1 MLTIVLLSTTCLLI
15 LADQLT
21 KVWAVE
27 QLHNANRVIS
37 VIDGVFEF
45 RYLENRGVAFGMMQG
60 QTWLLPYFLLC
71 CCSEAPCAEIN
82 CLVFPLQ
89 W

>member
-60 QTWLLPYFLLC
+60 QTWLFIPITLVITIFLIGAVRTTIC
-71 CCSEAPCAEIN
+71 G
-82 CLVFPLQ
+82 
-89 W
+89 